1 MPLGVSQ
8 PSTRVHRF
16 VEVSRERRIY
26 GKEQG
31 FKDPR
36 KQAYQR
42 VRQWSQRR
50 GLGVADH
57 PDGRRV
63 GSQRRYRDLLSNRV
77 QHNQGS
83 SGNASYGNCVKLKH
97 PNGYSTLYAHLSA
110 VTVKQGQSVKKGQQ
124 IGNMGNTGNS
134 YGTHLHF
141 EVRNTS
147 DTCMDP
153 TPYLAADLPGLATV
167 AVSETEMEERDM
179 TEAQARKIA
188 QDEIGKYFAALQTKP
203 VSSWAQGSVNAVKE
217 RGVMNGDA
225 GGNFRPRDLV
235 TREELAAT
243 LVNALGMEKATS
255 TWAKDAFEKATKS
268 GVLDGTMPREP
279 LTREQLAV
287 ILDKLGLL
295 SN

>member
-1 MPLGVSQ
+1 
-8 PSTRVHRF
+8 
-16 VEVSRERRIY
+16 
-26 GKEQG
+26 
-31 FKDPR
+31 
-36 KQAYQR
+36 
-42 VRQWSQRR
+42 
-50 GLGVADH
+50 
-57 PDGRRV
+57 
-63 GSQRRYRDLLSNRV
+63 
-77 QHNQGS
+77 
-83 SGNASYGNCVKLKH
+83 
-97 PNGYSTLYAHLSA
+97 
-110 VTVKQGQSVKKGQQ
+110 
-124 IGNMGNTGNS
+124 
-134 YGTHLHF
+134 
-141 EVRNTS
+141 
-147 DTCMDP
+147 
-153 TPYLAADLPGLATV
+153 
-167 AVSETEMEERDM
+167 M

-203 VSSWAQGSVNAVKE
+203 VSSWAQGSVNTVKE

-235 TREELAAT
+235 TREELAAA